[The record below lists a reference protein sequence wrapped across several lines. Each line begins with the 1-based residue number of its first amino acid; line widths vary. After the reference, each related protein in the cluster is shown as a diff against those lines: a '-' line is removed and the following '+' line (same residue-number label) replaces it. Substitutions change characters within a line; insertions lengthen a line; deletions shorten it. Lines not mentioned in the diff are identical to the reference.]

1 MLNEDRAREL
11 VEHLSYLFRAVRR
24 GVECHAREHGQTV
37 PQRIV
42 LGQLARYGA
51 LSVKEL
57 SEKVELSHSTVS
69 GIVDRLERK
78 GLAKRVQDQQDR
90 RITKVTI
97 TDLARHHM
105 NNWLSQQMF
114 SGIVEV
120 YNNAADGEQIKILDG
135 LTALRQ
141 LLDEDSKSQVNTN

>member
-1 MLNEDRAREL
+1 MLNEDRAQEL
-11 VEHLSYLFRAVRR
+11 VDNLVYLFRAVRR

-42 LGQLARYGA
+42 LGQLARHGG

-78 GLAKRVQDQQDR
+78 GLAKRIQDQQDR
-90 RITKVTI
+90 RITKVII
-97 TDLARHHM
+97 TDLARQHM
-105 NNWLSQQMF
+105 NNLLSQQTF
-114 SGIVEV
+114 SGILEV
-120 YNNAADGEQIKILDG
+120 FNSAGDREQIKILDG
-135 LTALRQ
+135 LTVLRQ
-141 LLDEDSKSQVNTN
+141 LLDKGE

>member
-1 MLNEDRAREL
+1 MSNEDRAQEL
-11 VEHLSYLFRAVRR
+11 VDNLVYLFRAVRR
-24 GVECHAREHGQTV
+24 GVECHTREHGQTV

-42 LGQLARYGA
+42 LGQLARHGG

-78 GLAKRVQDQQDR
+78 GLAKRIQDQQDR

-105 NNWLSQQMF
+105 NNCMSQQMF

-120 YNNAADGEQIKILDG
+120 FNSAADREQIKILDG
-135 LTALRQ
+135 LTVLRQ
-141 LLDEDSKSQVNTN
+141 LLDKGE